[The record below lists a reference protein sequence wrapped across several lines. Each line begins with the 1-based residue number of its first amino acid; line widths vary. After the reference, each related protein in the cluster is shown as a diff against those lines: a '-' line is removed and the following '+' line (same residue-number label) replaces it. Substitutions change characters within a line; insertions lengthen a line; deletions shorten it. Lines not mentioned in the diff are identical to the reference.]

1 MMSMKKD
8 KNNDVETLDYYVKEA
23 LSFLKKQKDKLELP
37 ESKHTLVVGSQTGL
51 LTGRII
57 YRFYHSNDKGKRIFS
72 HAKEVLAQSEIDAKK
87 DILEDGGDVTIVS
100 ASGSRQVVDIARYAL
115 KRNLRVNA
123 ILISGDDKSELEK
136 ELDDKSEL
144 EKKEDLRGK
153 INFIK
158 IEQPK
163 KDEPPTVN
171 TVTYGAM
178 IQALTDEQVT
188 DVLVDKVK
196 SLEEPEGGYG
206 KFEAFTVIFTDRMP
220 EVAEMVDWKLRGE
233 KIGRCIGSMATHLTN
248 FMHGAA
254 ITDADKEL
262 YIGLGLTEEEKEVFE
277 QVLEPV
283 SKDRKHYIDVP
294 EDFGPLGF
302 MMLGYSVVGQ
312 IQKNYPGFQNNVER
326 YGQRSK
332 KWKWLSPINRKTK

>member
-8 KNNDVETLDYYVKEA
+8 ENNSVETLDYYVMEA
-23 LSFLKKQKDKLELP
+23 LKFFKKQEEEKKPKLELP

-57 YRFYHSNDKGKRIFS
+57 YRCAGRSFS
-72 HAKEVLAQSEIDAKK
+72 HAKEVLAQCEIEAKK
-87 DILEDGGDVTIVS
+87 DILGDVTIIS
-100 ASGSRQVVDIARYAL
+100 ATGSRQVVPIARYAHEKGL
-115 KRNLRVNA
+115 LVNA
-123 ILISGDDKSELEK
+123 ILCKDGSDLE
-136 ELDDKSEL
+136 
-144 EKKEDLRGK
+144 EDLGDK
-153 INFIK
+153 INIIK
-158 IEQPK
+158 IEQPPPE

-206 KFEAFTVIFTDRMP
+206 KFKAFTVILTDRMP

-233 KIGRCIGSMATHLTN
+233 KIGRCIGTMATHLTN

-262 YIGLGLTEEEKEVFE
+262 YIALGLTKKEKEVFG
-277 QVLEPV
+277 QVLKLVP
-283 SKDRKHYIDVP
+283 KRRRHYIDVP
-294 EDFGPLGF
+294 RGFGPLGF

-312 IQKNYPGFQNNVER
+312 IQKNYPSFQDNIME
-326 YGQRSK
+326 YKDRSE
-332 KWKWLSPINRKTK
+332 KWKWLSPIKL